1 MSFTFSDPKIERL
14 VQLTTAD
21 RKWMDDIVRVVEESW
36 NMVSYSCI
44 FLQL

>member
-1 MSFTFSDPKIERL
+1 
-14 VQLTTAD
+14 
-21 RKWMDDIVRVVEESW
+21 MDDIVRVVEESW